1 MLILL
6 GIQRENLLMTNHTN
20 YHLSKF
26 QFNQPVGFNIFP
38 IVYDQY
44 RKKKP
49 GWLYWYAKHVQ
60 NEEKN
65 VSPINHLREVL
76 HK

>member
-1 MLILL
+1 MFILL

-26 QFNQPVGFNIFP
+26 QFNQPVGFKIFP

-44 RKKKP
+44 LKKNQGGYIGMLNMYKMKKKMSAP
-49 GWLYWYAKHVQ
+49 
-60 NEEKN
+60 
-65 VSPINHLREVL
+65 
-76 HK
+76 

>member
-1 MLILL
+1 
-6 GIQRENLLMTNHTN
+6 MTNHTN

-26 QFNQPVGFNIFP
+26 QFNQPVGFKIFP

-44 RKKKP
+44 LKKNLGGYKIN
-49 GWLYWYAKHVQ
+49 VQ